1 MLCSV
6 AKKFK
11 KIYFK
16 GTYRR
21 IGAGW
26 SFHNDLGGYC
36 YISIHF
42 IIIDILNTDVVCLCH
57 I

>member
-11 KIYFK
+11 KYILK
-16 GTYRR
+16 GHTGGL
-21 IGAGW
+21 GAGW